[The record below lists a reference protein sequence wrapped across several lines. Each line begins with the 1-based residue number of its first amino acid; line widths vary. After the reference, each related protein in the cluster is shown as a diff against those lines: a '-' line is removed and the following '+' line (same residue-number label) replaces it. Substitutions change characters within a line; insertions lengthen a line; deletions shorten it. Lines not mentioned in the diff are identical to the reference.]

1 MSQLVCS
8 KCKHN
13 NTIDAPVQPGDRPL
27 QDWFCKKC
35 DAKLFSV
42 SFKKP
47 AHADTLSI
55 TCPHCRKSAKL
66 TFISGSS
73 SRKSASWNCNSC
85 SREMV
90 ALKVQHEEIAKGDSY
105 QTAGKSNKDGNRKRI
120 DDILVSKYGYKRN
133 NDGNLVSRY
142 GNTQNNNETSTAKSA
157 PQGQTNDPIQMFIT
171 KYWRLIGLVSIVA
184 LIWVSVS
191 DNTSTNYPRKTAPAV
206 SATKPQSVYRGTKIA
221 KQEFYKR
228 TKSERLRVQKFL
240 QNNFGYNSTL
250 DGLWGPKT
258 ANSFVRA
265 ADKYAKNQSLYSATN
280 VNRVFKTA
288 LANQKSTPRAQVVS
302 KRPNEAKPGEQIGK
316 AIETILML
324 GAAKAILG
332 DRSNGR
338 TKTITPRM
346 QNSNPSYSYGN
357 DGNTIYHPGGNSK
370 FSYGSNGSMYYNPG
384 NCPVKPCN

>member
-1 MSQLVCS
+1 MSQLI
-8 KCKHN
+8 CKACQHN
-13 NTIDAPVQPGDRPL
+13 NIIDAPVQPSDQPV

-42 SFKKP
+42 SFRKP
-47 AHADTLSI
+47 AHADTAPLA
-55 TCPHCRKSAKL
+55 CPHCRHGAKL
-66 TFISGSS
+66 TFNSQDS
-73 SRKSASWNCNSC
+73 SRKFASWKCNSC
-85 SREMV
+85 GRELV
-90 ALKVQHEEIAKGDSY
+90 KLEVKNKKRDSF
-105 QTAGKSNKDGNRKRI
+105 QTAAKSKKDDYKKRV
-120 DDILVSKYGYKRN
+120 DDILISKHGYKRN
-133 NDGNLVSRY
+133 NDGTV
-142 GNTQNNNETSTAKSA
+142 TAQA
-157 PQGQTNDPIQMFIT
+157 PKGQPNDRIQMFLS
-171 KYWRLIGLVSIVA
+171 KYWRLIGLVAIVA

-191 DNTSTNYPRKTAPAV
+191 DNTSTSYPRNTVPAISSTKT
-206 SATKPQSVYRGTKIA
+206 QNVYRGTKIA

-240 QNNFGYNSTL
+240 QNNFGYNSIL

-288 LANQKSTPRAQVVS
+288 LENQKSTPRAQVVS
-302 KRPNEAKPGEQIGK
+302 KRQNEAKPGEQIGK

-338 TKTITPRM
+338 TKTIIPRI

-357 DGNTIYHPGGNSK
+357 NGNTIYHPGGNSK

>member
-1 MSQLVCS
+1 VS
-8 KCKHN
+8 N
-13 NTIDAPVQPGDRPL
+13 PR
-27 QDWFCKKC
+27 KKI
-35 DAKLFSV
+35 
-42 SFKKP
+42 P
-47 AHADTLSI
+47 ANKVANDT
-55 TCPHCRKSAKL
+55 
-66 TFISGSS
+66 
-73 SRKSASWNCNSC
+73 
-85 SREMV
+85 
-90 ALKVQHEEIAKGDSY
+90 
-105 QTAGKSNKDGNRKRI
+105 
-120 DDILVSKYGYKRN
+120 
-133 NDGNLVSRY
+133 
-142 GNTQNNNETSTAKSA
+142 
-157 PQGQTNDPIQMFIT
+157 IQMFIT

-288 LANQKSTPRAQVVS
+288 LENQKSTPRAQVVS
-302 KRPNEAKPGEQIGK
+302 KRQNAAKPGEQIGK

-338 TKTITPRM
+338 TKTIIPRM

-357 DGNTIYHPGGNSK
+357 GNNGNTIYHPGGNSK